1 LTLLEEYKKRKKKNT
16 MGRENTS
23 GGKGTPVPPAPP
35 SRLRRKSAKAAAAL
49 VSAVA
54 KEEVNV
60 PEEPRPRPTPVKRS
74 YARSQSAPVKAS
86 ARVASSSSSSSG
98 GNSHSSKKK
107 TALSQHA
114 VQYLKNWLLSPA
126 HIEHPY
132 PTEEQKI
139 KIMEETGIEIKQLTN
154 WFVNNRKRYWKPK
167 VEEYKRRSSETKL
180 TVKQIAAQEWMGLS
194 NDNDDDSTTDNNAI
208 VSDEGS
214 DNEKQQ
220 QPPKKKKQRTS
231 VSSKSGGS
239 ASGRRGAATIT
250 PANSPKAKRNYKNAK
265 SSSKQGATAPPVL
278 PVLTAAG
285 ISTAKSHAT
294 VKASNAM
301 RHVVGDTSSS
311 SSSEIEEEIDDIEED
326 AATIFS
332 SSTAE
337 SKVFAVS
344 TTDADMEATEE
355 LASMPLEEMGNPGC
369 GCGVADPLSYKI
381 VSFFRCSL
389 LFSVQKINLFS
400 NTRFSF
406 SIHFFCFQSH
416 NGEPCAL
423 CAACRDW
430 NAGEF
435 CPWDLT
441 GIIGNIQSETPS
453 SLETMD
459 ATDICNPV
467 ALERT
472 VSAGDDLDVEMIASP
487 STSTFETPQDTANE
501 TWDIGDTW

>member
-1 LTLLEEYKKRKKKNT
+1 
-16 MGRENTS
+16 MGRETS
-23 GGKGTPVPPAPP
+23 VGKGTPVPPAPP

-86 ARVASSSSSSSG
+86 ARVAASSSSG
-98 GNSHSSKKK
+98 SGNSHHSSKKK

-180 TVKQIAAQEWMGLS
+180 TVKQIAAQEWMGLG
-194 NDNDDDSTTDNNAI
+194 NDNDDDDTTDENNAI

-231 VSSKSGGS
+231 VSSKSGGG
-239 ASGRRGAATIT
+239 SGRRGATTIT
-250 PANSPKAKRNYKNAK
+250 PANSPKAKRNYKSGK
-265 SSSKQGATAPPVL
+265 SSSSSKQGSVAPPVL
-278 PVLTAAG
+278 PVLTTAG

-294 VKASNAM
+294 VKASNAL
-301 RHVVGDTSSS
+301 RHVVGGDTSSS

-355 LASMPLEEMGNPGC
+355 LASMPLEEMGNVGC

-381 VSFFRCSL
+381 VSFLQMSS
-389 LFSVQKINLFS
+389 LFSVLFKSILFS
-400 NTRFSF
+400 KPDSPSF
-406 SIHFFCFQSH
+406 SIHFFLSESQWRAMRS
-416 NGEPCAL
+416 L
-423 CAACRDW
+423 C
-430 NAGEF
+430 
-435 CPWDLT
+435 
-441 GIIGNIQSETPS
+441 SMS
-453 SLETMD
+453 
-459 ATDICNPV
+459 
-467 ALERT
+467 
-472 VSAGDDLDVEMIASP
+472 
-487 STSTFETPQDTANE
+487 
-501 TWDIGDTW
+501 

>member
-1 LTLLEEYKKRKKKNT
+1 

-54 KEEVNV
+54 KEEVNA

-74 YARSQSAPVKAS
+74 YVRSQSAPVKAS
-86 ARVASSSSSSSG
+86 ARVAASSSSG
-98 GNSHSSKKK
+98 SHSSKKK

-180 TVKQIAAQEWMGLS
+180 TVKQIAAQEWMGFG
-194 NDNDDDSTTDNNAI
+194 NDNDDSTTDNNAI

-220 QPPKKKKQRTS
+220 QQPPKKKKQRTS
-231 VSSKSGGS
+231 VSTKSGGG
-239 ASGRRGAATIT
+239 SGRRGAATIT
-250 PANSPKAKRNYKNAK
+250 PANSPKAKRNYKSAK
-265 SSSKQGATAPPVL
+265 SSSKQGTTAPPVL
-278 PVLTAAG
+278 PVLTTAG

-355 LASMPLEEMGNPGC
+355 LASMPLEEMGNVGC

-381 VSFFRCSL
+381 
-389 LFSVQKINLFS
+389 
-400 NTRFSF
+400 
-406 SIHFFCFQSH
+406 SH

-472 VSAGDDLDVEMIASP
+472 VSAGDDLDVKMIASP

>member
-1 LTLLEEYKKRKKKNT
+1 

-54 KEEVNV
+54 KDEVNV

-86 ARVASSSSSSSG
+86 ARVASSSSSSSSSG
-98 GNSHSSKKK
+98 GNSHSSSKKK

-180 TVKQIAAQEWMGLS
+180 TVKQIAAQEWMGLG
-194 NDNDDDSTTDNNAI
+194 NDNDDDDDDTTDNNAI

-220 QPPKKKKQRTS
+220 QQPPKKKKQRTS
-231 VSSKSGGS
+231 VSSKSGGAS
-239 ASGRRGAATIT
+239 GSGRRGAATIT
-250 PANSPKAKRNYKNAK
+250 PANSPKAKRNYKSAK

-278 PVLTAAG
+278 PVLTTAG

-301 RHVVGDTSSS
+301 RHVVGYTSSS

-355 LASMPLEEMGNPGC
+355 LASMPLEEMGNVGC

-381 VSFFRCSL
+381 
-389 LFSVQKINLFS
+389 
-400 NTRFSF
+400 
-406 SIHFFCFQSH
+406 SH

-472 VSAGDDLDVEMIASP
+472 VSAGDDLDIKMIASP